1 MKSLVIGN
9 QSFSVVEPNVLSN
22 EEIDEIEMLDARG
35 PDELEEDA
43 RADEIEVTSRVR
55 LKHDEKRHDDYEEG
69 MDELNELIDEKYFG
83 DS

>member
-9 QSFSVVEPNVLSN
+9 QSFSIIDPDVLS
-22 EEIDEIEMLDARG
+22 DEDIEMLDARG

-43 RADEIEVTSRVR
+43 RADEIEVTSGVR
-55 LKHDEKRHDDYEEG
+55 LRHDKEKHDDYEEG
-69 MDELNELIDEKYFG
+69 IDELTGLIDEKYFG